1 MTGDS
6 EAETVSPGPRYAIY
20 FVPPAEGA
28 LYRFGAGV
36 IGYDCYSGRE
46 LDVTTVGLPD
56 TLTRAPR
63 VYGFHATL
71 KAPFRLAA
79 SCRESDL
86 LDAVRVFA
94 AAAGPAPVFAATV
107 ALFDE
112 FVAVVPRQ
120 REPAV
125 DRLAADC
132 VAAFD
137 RFRAPMTGEERQRR
151 QPGLT
156 QRQSANLDR
165 FGYPY
170 VGHDFRFHMTLTG
183 RIAPD
188 RRTAVLDLLQRRFER
203 NHGDAA
209 IAVNHLAVL
218 RQDHADA
225 RFHVQHAN
233 LVGGAS

>member
-1 MTGDS
+1 M
-6 EAETVSPGPRYAIY
+6 
-20 FVPPAEGA
+20 
-28 LYRFGAGV
+28 
-36 IGYDCYSGRE
+36 
-46 LDVTTVGLPD
+46 
-56 TLTRAPR
+56 
-63 VYGFHATL
+63 
-71 KAPFRLAA
+71 
-79 SCRESDL
+79 
-86 LDAVRVFA
+86 
-94 AAAGPAPVFAATV
+94 FAATV

-112 FVAVVPRQ
+112 FVAVVPRL

-137 RFRAPMTGEERQRR
+137 RFRAPHDGRGAAAAARSDATPKRKSRSD
-151 QPGLT
+151 L
-156 QRQSANLDR
+156 
-165 FGYPY
+165 GYPY

-188 RRTAVLDLLQRRFER
+188 RRTAVLDLSSARFER